1 MAAMDLLL
9 LGHITSV
16 VLIDYFAV
24 IVGVVMGAL
33 FAAKRNLDVIGSV
46 AMALLTGFGGG
57 VIRDTLLHDQGFF
70 FMEHP
75 LLVVCCAVVAA
86 LVFFGAHRMQQ
97 LQRLDTLLV
106 AADAL
111 SVALFALAGAAKA
124 WEAGV
129 GPIYAV
135 VLGTITAVGG
145 GALASIAIAETPR
158 IFKSSEYYAIA
169 GFAGAL
175 AYCACA
181 LFSLPQ
187 LACSTACVVACLGI
201 RALSLKLNL
210 KTRPASALAK
220 GEAERHG

>member
-1 MAAMDLLL
+1 MQGAWGIMAAMDLLL

-97 LQRLDTLLV
+97 LQYKEDRKPGRFRRRQDQR
-106 AADAL
+106 ADRHHRPRRSAEN
-111 SVALFALAGAAKA
+111 AGR
-124 WEAGV
+124 G
-129 GPIYAV
+129 
-135 VLGTITAVGG
+135 
-145 GALASIAIAETPR
+145 R
-158 IFKSSEYYAIA
+158 
-169 GFAGAL
+169 
-175 AYCACA
+175 
-181 LFSLPQ
+181 
-187 LACSTACVVACLGI
+187 
-201 RALSLKLNL
+201 
-210 KTRPASALAK
+210 
-220 GEAERHG
+220 